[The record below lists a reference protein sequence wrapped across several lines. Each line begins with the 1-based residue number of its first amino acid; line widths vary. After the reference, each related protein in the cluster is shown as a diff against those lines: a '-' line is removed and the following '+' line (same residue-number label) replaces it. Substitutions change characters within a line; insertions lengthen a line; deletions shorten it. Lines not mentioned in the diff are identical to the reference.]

1 VLSALFEN
9 MGNRNV
15 IPQAALYQI
24 QTYNANGRRIIAS
37 NKLNIMTGPQINSRS
52 IDEWNTKVLK
62 IPAVSPSISSAL
74 IRVEYFV
81 KVKNFKFKLKRNNL
95 FEFLFR
101 YRFLFQDLILYLVF
115 YQLYLVRSRI
125 EQII

>member
-1 VLSALFEN
+1 